1 MPAGQHFDSPDL
13 AARKAVAVQSAL
25 AALLLRSTAL
35 FTALQ
40 GDTPLLFDQAGG
52 AGASPSLSRQRY
64 LIYMC
69 ATTLD
74 QFYSLHPAAARGDK
88 RKDLLNDVRKGLVF
102 SPDMPFPI
110 VHMTKRVDTA
120 SLRQRLRSRR
130 VSYPDWRSVH
140 DPSGAEWV
148 RGFEAR
154 MAVHRVDM
162 AADLAHQAEWDR
174 IEGLDEHPPPS
185 YREEDIN
192 RPDGLEL
199 DPRRFV
205 PAYLLEERRVRLGV
219 LDDYG
224 PEAAGDRGEDILPF
238 GYGFDVAPAA
248 VIFAGVTNAVFA
260 ADLAAEKAAGD
271 FVVGPS
277 SFVGAVAAS
286 ASLMGKGVDSR
297 TVAPLSVRAAMLRTD
312 FTATSTRKWRGC
324 SRTRRGGWCQ
334 SSTCGMRDASMAMPG
349 SAAGTSLRS

>member
-1 MPAGQHFDSPDL
+1 MPAGQHFDPSHMP
-13 AARKAVAVQSAL
+13 AREGVVVVSAL
-25 AALLLRSTAL
+25 AALLLRSLAL
-35 FTALQ
+35 FTALP
-40 GDTPLLFDQAGG
+40 GDTPLLFDPLGKAGG
-52 AGASPSLSRQRY
+52 AGALPSLSRQRHM
-64 LIYMC
+64 IYMR

-88 RKDLLNDVRKGLVF
+88 RKDLLNDVRKGLVL

-120 SLRQRLRSRR
+120 SLRQRIRSRR

-140 DPSGAEWV
+140 DPSGEEWV
-148 RGFEAR
+148 RGFEVR

-162 AADLAHQAEWDR
+162 AADMLHQAEWDR
-174 IEGLDEHPPPS
+174 IESLDEHPPLS

-205 PAYLLEERRVRLGV
+205 PAYLLEEQRVREGV
-219 LDDYG
+219 LIDYG
-224 PEAAGDRGEDILPF
+224 PDAGGDSGEDILPF
-238 GYGFDVAPAA
+238 GAGFDVAPAA

-277 SFVGAVAAS
+277 SFVG
-286 ASLMGKGVDSR
+286 
-297 TVAPLSVRAAMLRTD
+297 P
-312 FTATSTRKWRGC
+312 WRGLLLC
-324 SRTRRGGWCQ
+324 WARVWIHGR
-334 SSTCGMRDASMAMPG
+334 
-349 SAAGTSLRS
+349 